1 VRLPVIGDGLR
12 DALEA
17 RSGWVT
23 GGGAVAL
30 VVATLLYTRFSLQ
43 GGLARDE
50 SLYVYGGQQLVNH
63 GTPPY
68 ASVFDPKSP
77 GATFLAALGIAL
89 AKLVGASQLSGAR
102 IVFLICS
109 ILTVL
114 AIYVLAMLL
123 WRSVVGAV
131 IAAVVF
137 SSFLDFAADA
147 LPGPDA
153 KTPAVLFAVVSMCFA
168 ARRKWFWAG
177 VFSALGLLVWQPL
190 FGYSIVYGVLAL
202 VLGDPLG
209 TSDGDA
215 APVVR
220 RPKAHWRPFWIT
232 VLGVAIPVAITSI
245 YFAAAGAFGKF
256 IEAALVFPLR
266 GAKPKSLTLHE
277 RLRLIRQTIITSYQF
292 SGYQFSGYLL
302 IVGYCVLIVL
312 VVLIFVRHGRRVG
325 AAFADPVVGVVALTG
340 VVQCAYAATNFQGG
354 PDVFPLLAPGALGFA
369 GATALV
375 LGWLRRS
382 RLRYAA
388 AVAVLT
394 AAAVLAGFSWV
405 WFENDPQGVLGRQQ
419 AQACAIA
426 RIVTAQHPLWVMG
439 DTIPLVLT
447 GRTNPDRFAYLG
459 EGVDHWRIKHTQGGF
474 KGWMREIQAAEP
486 WVIVVHKWSGRVMVH
501 TQDYLSHHGYSQRY
515 LGSTRVYLPTDGLR
529 RARVQR
535 VRVTSMPTAY
545 TTQLGGRRMPSSCGL
560 PR

>member
-1 VRLPVIGDGLR
+1 
-12 DALEA
+12 
-17 RSGWVT
+17 
-23 GGGAVAL
+23 
-30 VVATLLYTRFSLQ
+30 
-43 GGLARDE
+43 
-50 SLYVYGGQQLVNH
+50 
-63 GTPPY
+63 
-68 ASVFDPKSP
+68 
-77 GATFLAALGIAL
+77 LGIAL

-114 AIYVLAMLL
+114 AIYVLATLL
-123 WRSVVGAV
+123 WRSVVGAI

-137 SSFLDFAADA
+137 SSFFNFAADA

-190 FGYSIVYGVLAL
+190 VGYSIVYGVLAL
-202 VLGDPLG
+202 VLGDPPG
-209 TSDGDA
+209 MGDGDP

-220 RPKAHWRPFWIT
+220 RSKAHWRPFWIT

-245 YFAAAGAFGKF
+245 YFAAAGTFGKF

-266 GAKPKSLTLHE
+266 GAKPKSLTLPEH
-277 RLRLIRQTIITSYQF
+277 LRLIRQTVITS
-292 SGYQFSGYLL
+292 YQFSGYLL
-302 IVGYCVLIVL
+302 IVGYCLLIVL

-325 AAFADPVVGVVALTG
+325 AAFADPVVGVVALTAG
-340 VVQCAYAATNFQGG
+340 LQCAYAATNFQGG
-354 PDVFPLLAPGALGFA
+354 PDVFLLLAPGALGFA

-405 WFENDPQGVLGRQQ
+405 WFENDPEGVLGRQQ

-426 RIVTAQHPLWVMG
+426 RIVTDQHPLWVMG
-439 DTIPLVLT
+439 DTTPLVLT

-459 EGVDHWRIKHTQGGF
+459 EGVDHWRIEHTQGGF

-486 WVIVVHKWSGRVMVH
+486 WVILVDKWSGRVTDH
-501 TQDYLSHHGYSQRY
+501 TRDYLSRHGYSQRY
-515 LGSTRVYLPTDGLR
+515 LGSIQVYLPTDGLR
-529 RARVQR
+529 RARVER
-535 VRVTSMPTAY
+535 VRVTSMPTGY
-545 TTQLGGRRMPSSCGL
+545 TWQLGGRPMPSSCGL